1 MANIEARSKACLNE
15 LESNMNVLKQ
25 NEQIT
30 QVCSTYLY
38 FVQVWLVCQLLHNSM
53 LIKHVQLGQKNQ
65 QLKHIRKEMNMT
77 PRQSQWKV

>member
-1 MANIEARSKACLNE
+1 MTLHIYFSLQKTQMANIQARRKGCLNE

-25 NEQIT
+25 NEQVT

-38 FVQVWLVCQLLHNSM
+38 FVQVWLVYQLLHNSM

-65 QLKHIRKEMNMT
+65 Q
-77 PRQSQWKV
+77 

>member
-1 MANIEARSKACLNE
+1 LTLHIYFSLQKTQMANIQARRKGCLNE

-25 NEQIT
+25 NEQVT

-38 FVQVWLVCQLLHNSM
+38 FVQVWLVYQLLHNSM

-65 QLKHIRKEMNMT
+65 Q
-77 PRQSQWKV
+77 